1 MIIKFQE
8 INKIKLEYNLYL
20 FYGKND
26 GLKNEIINKI
36 VKNKGEISTL
46 IEKDVLDNFDI
57 FFQNILS
64 KSLFENEKIIIIK
77 RATDK
82 IIKVIEEID
91 QRNIEDVTI
100 IVNSDNLEKKSKL
113 RAYFEK
119 HKSFICCAFYPDNDQ
134 TLSQL
139 ALDFFKKNKISI
151 SHSNINQVITKC
163 NGDRHNLFNEL
174 EKLKNFC
181 KNGKKL
187 NSKII
192 SQLINLTENHSIL
205 ELVNNCLAKNKKKTL
220 FILNENNFSND
231 DSITIL
237 RIFLDKLKKNL
248 KLSYEY
254 ENNKNISL
262 TISSAR
268 PPIFWKDIEITKKQ
282 IQNWN
287 SEKLKLLIYKV
298 NEIELNAKKNINN
311 SVNLISDFLLEQSTV
326 ETNSL
331 I

>member
-1 MIIKFQE
+1 MIFKFQE
-8 INKIKLEYNLYL
+8 LNKIKLEYNLYL

-26 GLKNEIINKI
+26 GLKTEIINKI
-36 VKNKGEISTL
+36 VKNNAEISTL
-46 IEKDVLDNFDI
+46 IEKEVLDNFDM

-113 RAYFEK
+113 RTYFEK
-119 HKSFICCAFYPDNDQ
+119 HKKFICCAFYPDNDQ

-139 ALDFFKKNKISI
+139 ALEFFKKNKISV
-151 SHSNINQVITKC
+151 SYSNINQVIIKC

-187 NSKII
+187 NSEII

-220 FILNENNFSND
+220 FILNENNFTND

-248 KLSYEY
+248 KLSYEF
-254 ENNKNISL
+254 EKNKNINL

-268 PPIFWKDIEITKKQ
+268 PPIFWKDKEITIKQ
-282 IQNWN
+282 IQIWN

-298 NEIELNAKKNINN
+298 NEIELAAKKNINN

-326 ETNSL
+326 
-331 I
+331 

>member
-64 KSLFENEKIIIIK
+64 KSLFENEKIIVIK

-82 IIKVIEEID
+82 ITRIIEEID
-91 QRNIEDVTI
+91 QRNIKDVTI

-311 SVNLISDFLLEQSTV
+311 SVNLISDFLLEQSKV

>member
-64 KSLFENEKIIIIK
+64 KSLFENEKIIVIK

-82 IIKVIEEID
+82 ITRIIEEID
-91 QRNIEDVTI
+91 QRNIKDVTI

-187 NSKII
+187 NSEII

-311 SVNLISDFLLEQSTV
+311 SVNLISDFLLEQSKV